1 VIAVNSQAW
10 IQALFAIFS
19 VGFPCVVLI
28 LFFVVL
34 WKRPYVFYAPRD
46 YPDNVAVDVFVK
58 AMGENVRRG
67 VEVAQTAAAS
77 SAAAMA
83 SEFQLD
89 TGHTKMLVQKA
100 KDVAE
105 ESVRLSVAEVDLSKF
120 LNKDP
125 ILEFIVSEASTVNE
139 LLDAIYASISGH
151 VAPHTYGVA
160 WLVRIKGSR
169 KPLFDIGTNWAM
181 NSGYGNS
188 DTRLLRNIGVVGG
201 GEIEVVDLRRPT
213 T

>member
-1 VIAVNSQAW
+1 
-10 IQALFAIFS
+10 
-19 VGFPCVVLI
+19 
-28 LFFVVL
+28 
-34 WKRPYVFYAPRD
+34 
-46 YPDNVAVDVFVK
+46 
-58 AMGENVRRG
+58 MGENVRRG

-105 ESVRLSVAEVDLSKF
+105 ESVRLSVAKVDLSKF

-169 KPLFDIGTNWAM
+169 
-181 NSGYGNS
+181 
-188 DTRLLRNIGVVGG
+188 
-201 GEIEVVDLRRPT
+201 
-213 T
+213 